1 MNIIILLFQAWMLVL
16 ALGIDAFV
24 CSFGYGASK
33 IKIPSKSI
41 LVINIV
47 CMSLLAI
54 GLFLGV
60 IISGFLSVDV
70 ASWIAFIILFGLGI
84 SKIFDSTIK
93 QIIRKYNGIDKNFKF
108 SLFNLSFIFKIYA
121 DPNEADVDQ
130 SKELTP
136 KEAMPLA
143 IAIGLDGLSVGIGIG
158 IAMVINPFLI
168 LALSR
173 ISDTIAIMLGAY
185 LGNKL
190 AQKTNWDLSWVSGTI
205 LILIAIFEI
214 L

>member
-24 CSFGYGASK
+24 CSFSYGASK
-33 IKIPSKSI
+33 IKIPFKSV

-47 CMSLLAI
+47 CVSLLAI

-60 IISGFLSVDV
+60 IINSFLSADI
-70 ASWIAFIILFGLGI
+70 AGWIAFIILFGLGI

-93 QIIRKYNGIDKNFKF
+93 RVIRKYNGIDKDFKF

-121 DPNEADVDQ
+121 DPEEADVDQ

-143 IAIGLDGLSVGIGIG
+143 VAIGLDGLSVGIGIG
-158 IAMVINPFLI
+158 IAMINPFLI
-168 LALSR
+168 LGLSR

-190 AQKTNWDLSWVSGTI
+190 AQKTNWDLSWLSGVI
-205 LILIAIFEI
+205 LILIAILEI

>member
-1 MNIIILLFQAWMLVL
+1 MLVL

-24 CSFGYGASK
+24 CSFSYGASK
-33 IKIPSKSI
+33 IKIPFKSV

-47 CMSLLAI
+47 CVTLLAI
-54 GLFLGV
+54 GLFLGA
-60 IISGFLSVDV
+60 IINSFLSDGI
-70 ASWIAFIILFGLGI
+70 ADIIAFIILFGLGI

-93 QIIRKYNGIDKNFKF
+93 QVIRKYNGIDKDFKF
-108 SLFNLSFIFKIYA
+108 SLFNLSFILKIYA
-121 DPNEADVDQ
+121 DPKVADVDQ

-143 IAIGLDGLSVGIGIG
+143 VAIGLDGLSVGIGIG
-158 IAMVINPFLI
+158 IAMINPLLI
-168 LALSR
+168 LGLSR

-185 LGNKL
+185 LGNKI
-190 AQKTNWDLSWVSGTI
+190 AKKVNFDLSWLSGII
-205 LILIAIFEI
+205 LIIIAIFEI

>member
-1 MNIIILLFQAWMLVL
+1 MNIIILLLQAWMLVL

-24 CSFGYGASK
+24 CSFGYGANK
-33 IKIPSKSI
+33 IKIPVKSI

-54 GLFLGV
+54 GLFLGAV
-60 IISGFLSVDV
+60 INSFLSGDI
-70 ASWIAFIILFGLGI
+70 AGWIAFIILFSLGV

-93 QIIRKYNGIDKNFKF
+93 GIIRKYNGIDKNFKF

-121 DPNEADVDQ
+121 DPKEADVDQ

-158 IAMVINPFLI
+158 LVMINPFLI
-168 LALSR
+168 LGLSR
-173 ISDTIAIMLGAY
+173 ISDTLAIVLGAY

-190 AQKTNWDLSWVSGTI
+190 AQKTNWDLSWVSGII

>member
-1 MNIIILLFQAWMLVL
+1 MNIIVLIFQAWMLVL

-24 CSFGYGASK
+24 CSFSYGASK
-33 IKIPSKSI
+33 IKIPAKSV

-54 GLFLGV
+54 GLFLGA
-60 IISGFLSVDV
+60 IINSFLS
-70 ASWIAFIILFGLGI
+70 AGAANWIAFIILFGLGI

-93 QIIRKYNGIDKNFKF
+93 QIIRKHNGFEKDFKF

-121 DPNEADVDQ
+121 DPKAADVDQ

-158 IAMVINPFLI
+158 IAMFNPLLI
-168 LALSR
+168 LGLSR
-173 ISDTIAIMLGAY
+173 ISDTIAIMFGAY
-185 LGNKL
+185 LGNKI
-190 AQKTNWDLSWVSGTI
+190 AQKTNWDLSWISGVI

>member
-1 MNIIILLFQAWMLVL
+1 MLVL

-24 CSFGYGASK
+24 CSFSYGASK
-33 IKIPSKSI
+33 IKIPFKSV

-47 CMSLLAI
+47 CVSLLAI

-60 IISGFLSVDV
+60 IINSFLSADI
-70 ASWIAFIILFGLGI
+70 AGWIAFIILFGLGI

-93 QIIRKYNGIDKNFKF
+93 RVIRKYNGIDKDFKF

-121 DPNEADVDQ
+121 DPEEADVDQ

-143 IAIGLDGLSVGIGIG
+143 VAIGLDGLSVGIGIG
-158 IAMVINPFLI
+158 IAMINPFLI
-168 LALSR
+168 LGLSR

-190 AQKTNWDLSWVSGTI
+190 AQKTNWDLSWLSGVI
-205 LILIAIFEI
+205 LILIAILEI

>member
-24 CSFGYGASK
+24 CSFSYGASK
-33 IKIPSKSI
+33 IKIPFKSV
-41 LVINIV
+41 LVINGV
-47 CMSLLAI
+47 CVTLLAI

-60 IISGFLSVDV
+60 IINSFLSANI
-70 ASWIAFIILFGLGI
+70 ASWIAFTILFGLGI

-93 QIIRKYNGIDKNFKF
+93 GIIRKYHSIEKDFKF
-108 SLFNLSFIFKIYA
+108 SLFDLSFILKVYT
-121 DPNEADVDQ
+121 DPKEADVDQ

-158 IAMVINPFLI
+158 IAMINPFLI
-168 LALSR
+168 LGLSR

-190 AQKTNWDLSWVSGTI
+190 AQKTNWDLSWISGVI
-205 LILIAIFEI
+205 LILIAISEI

>member
-16 ALGIDAFV
+16 ALGVDAFV
-24 CSFGYGASK
+24 CSFSYGASK
-33 IKIPSKSI
+33 IKIPFKSV
-41 LVINIV
+41 LVINVV

-54 GLFLGV
+54 GLFLGA
-60 IISGFLSVDV
+60 IINSFLSDG
-70 ASWIAFIILFGLGI
+70 AAGWIAFIILFGLGI

-93 QIIRKYNGIDKNFKF
+93 QIIRKYNGFEKDFKF

-121 DPNEADVDQ
+121 DPKEADVDQ

-158 IAMVINPFLI
+158 IAMINPFLI
-168 LALSR
+168 LGLSR
-173 ISDTIAIMLGAY
+173 ISDTIAIILGAY

-190 AQKTNWDLSWVSGTI
+190 AQKTNWDLSWLSGII
-205 LILIAIFEI
+205 LILIAILEI